1 MPFSFARVSL
11 ILLACC
17 FLGVSPGFA
26 QAKLWTLQE
35 CLEYAT
41 ENNLQ
46 VQQSVLQAQIAK
58 NDRQTAQWDYA
69 PDLNLS
75 SGYNWNFGLNID
87 PVTNQISQQ
96 TRQTANLN
104 LSSQLTLFN
113 GGRNWNSVSAANA
126 GYLAAMYE
134 ADAAKNDIQLN
145 VATAYLQVLLNREIV
160 EVAKEQLIISNN
172 QVRRMEKLVNSGSNP
187 KGDLLQLEAQQAQD
201 NQSKIDAE
209 NQLKLSLVRL
219 ANLLQLE
226 NPNDFD
232 IADPDLTLP
241 EPSLLARDPEAILAT
256 ALEKQPVIKGAEKR
270 LEQSAEQTQIAYAPF
285 LPTLNVVGSIGT
297 SYSNQIFE
305 PTSFITTPPEQIGV
319 VADGS
324 QTPVLSQPRLRG
336 TDFEQ
341 VALGNQL
348 DNNLNEFI
356 GLSLTVPIFNKLATR
371 NNYQNAQIRQKQQK
385 LALDQEKNNLRQTIY
400 QAHADAKAS
409 YNNYLAAKK
418 SVDFNEESFKY
429 AQKRFKVGA
438 INQFDFQNAKN
449 NLTIARSQMIR
460 SKYDYIFKV
469 KVLEFYLNN
478 SIQL

>member
-1 MPFSFARVSL
+1 MPRFPVRRTL
-11 ILLACC
+11 TLLAINL
-17 FLGVSPGFA
+17 LGVSASFA

-46 VQQSVLQAQIAK
+46 VQQSMLQAQIAK
-58 NDRQTAQWDYA
+58 NDSRTAQWNYA
-69 PDLNLS
+69 PDLNMS
-75 SGYNWNFGLNID
+75 SSYNFNFGLNID

-104 LSSQLTLFN
+104 LSSRVTLYN

-126 GYLAAMYE
+126 GYLASMYE

-145 VATAYLQVLLNREIV
+145 VATAYLQVLLNREILA
-160 EVAKEQLIISNN
+160 VAREQLLISNN
-172 QVRRMEKLVNSGSNP
+172 QVRRMEKLVNSGANP
-187 KGDLLQLEAQQAQD
+187 KGDLMQLEAQQAQD
-201 NQSKIDAE
+201 NQNKIDAA
-209 NQLKLSLVRL
+209 NQLKLSLIRL

-232 IADPDLTLP
+232 IADPELSLP
-241 EPSLLARDPEAILAT
+241 EPALLARDPEGILNT
-256 ALEKQPVIKGAEKR
+256 AMEKQPVIKGAEKR
-270 LEQSAEQTQIAYAPF
+270 LEQSAEQTQIAFAPF
-285 LPTLNVVGSIGT
+285 LPTLSLIGSVGT
-297 SYSNQIFE
+297 NYSNQIFA
-305 PTSFITTPPEQIGV
+305 PTSSVVNPPVQIGTV
-319 VADGS
+319 DNAN
-324 QTPVLSQPRLRG
+324 QTPVVSLPSVRG
-336 TDFEQ
+336 SDFEL
-341 VALGNQL
+341 VPLGNQL
-348 DNNLNEFI
+348 DNNLNEFV
-356 GLSLTVPIFNKLATR
+356 GLSLNVPIFNKFATR

-409 YNNYLAAKK
+409 YNNYLATKK
-418 SVDFNEESFKY
+418 SVEFNQESFKY
-429 AQKRFKVGA
+429 AQKRFEVGA

-449 NLTIARSQMIR
+449 NLTIARSQMVR
-460 SKYDYIFKV
+460 FKYDYIFKV